1 MADGGYQ
8 GNTGVI
14 MPYRKRTAEE
24 VLPAWQDELN
34 AVHRRV
40 RARVEH
46 ALAGMKTWKIL
57 RDYRR
62 AASTLTTTAS
72 GIAHLRNLTITG

>member
-1 MADGGYQ
+1 M
-8 GNTGVI
+8 VI
-14 MPYRKRTAEE
+14 PYRKPADGSD
-24 VLPAWQDELN
+24 LPQWKQDAN
-34 AVHRRV
+34 KAHRRV

-46 ALAGMKTWKIL
+46 ALARLKEWKIL

-72 GIAHLRNLTITG
+72 GIARMYNVVTAG